1 MTGSLQSKNGKYY
14 VVVNLTDMNGKRK
27 QKWIATNLTSKSGK
41 KEREKV
47 KREVLS
53 QFDNNS
59 KLFTSDVLFSDYV
72 ELWLKEIKIKVDAVT
87 YQHYEAE
94 ARTHIIPF
102 FRSAGVKLVDMDRQ
116 AIQNY
121 VNFKFE
127 RGRLDGKGGLSA
139 TTLKHHRNVINQ
151 TLNLAVF
158 NDLISKNP
166 CQFVSMPQ
174 TERYNYSFFTLE
186 EMNSFLNAIKNERL
200 YPLYV
205 ITATYG
211 LRKSEVLGI
220 KWDSIN
226 FENKTLTIKHTRV
239 EGHQTVEK
247 DKTKNQSSFR
257 SFPLSDNIIDIFKEL
272 KADENKNRKLFG
284 KEYIKNDYVFK
295 LENGEPY
302 RPNYISKKHNQ
313 ILKQYGF
320 KHIRFHDLRHSCASL
335 LNAQGFT
342 IKDIQEWLGHSD
354 IQTTAN
360 TYAHLDIKRKQ
371 GITNTLTSVL
381 NT

>member
-158 NDLISKNP
+158 NDLIPKNP

-257 SFPLSDNIIDIFKEL
+257 SFPLSDNIINIFKEL

>member
-166 CQFVSMPQ
+166 CC
-174 TERYNYSFFTLE
+174 
-186 EMNSFLNAIKNERL
+186 
-200 YPLYV
+200 
-205 ITATYG
+205 
-211 LRKSEVLGI
+211 
-220 KWDSIN
+220 
-226 FENKTLTIKHTRV
+226 
-239 EGHQTVEK
+239 
-247 DKTKNQSSFR
+247 
-257 SFPLSDNIIDIFKEL
+257 
-272 KADENKNRKLFG
+272 
-284 KEYIKNDYVFK
+284 
-295 LENGEPY
+295 
-302 RPNYISKKHNQ
+302 
-313 ILKQYGF
+313 
-320 KHIRFHDLRHSCASL
+320 FHRSCAGYPRRRRKRL
-335 LNAQGFT
+335 C
-342 IKDIQEWLGHSD
+342 KSD
-354 IQTTAN
+354 CSAVQKGGISNGRKNLYCSRARQ
-360 TYAHLDIKRKQ
+360 IGKRR
-371 GITNTLTSVL
+371 L
-381 NT
+381 

>member
-166 CQFVSMPQ
+166 CQFISMPQ